1 MCVVLNDEQ
10 PLLGP
15 NGRLQGHTTGAAVVV
30 GLGMVV
36 ERGRNVLGQ
45 CLATI
50 RCQILQLL
58 LINVLIKHV
67 N

>member
-1 MCVVLNDEQ
+1 VVLDDEQ

-15 NGRLQGHTTGAAVVV
+15 NGRSQGHTTAAAAVV

-36 ERGRNVLGQ
+36 VSGRNVLGQ
-45 CLATI
+45 CLATGG
-50 RCQILQLL
+50 CQTLQLL
-58 LINVLIKHV
+58 LINVLIINKHV